1 MVLSLIFVGFR
12 LWNYRSSFID
22 HLANPTV
29 LLVTLLSAVIYA
41 ISCFL
46 LAFGWWM
53 IMHSRR
59 RLQHPIRWERMWIIY
74 AKTQVAKYIPGNIFH
89 LAGRHLLTAGVGV
102 SHSLLLGAAIL
113 EIIMLL
119 LATGT
124 ISLLAAG
131 NLISAI
137 RFADPHVV
145 LALAVGGSLAGV
157 AAIYV
162 SKRFGVQR
170 ILTELQWRRLFAAQ
184 LSYLAFS
191 LVSATLFLIL
201 ISLATGSQCA
211 ARWQLIIGGYAFAW
225 ALGFVVP
232 GAPAGLG
239 VREAVLV
246 GTLGGVFPENSVLI
260 SAVLF
265 RVITTLGD
273 SLFFLNATLVGVHPG
288 AKLSKVEQ

>member
-1 MVLSLIFVGFR
+1 
-12 LWNYRSSFID
+12 
-22 HLANPTV
+22 
-29 LLVTLLSAVIYA
+29 
-41 ISCFL
+41 
-46 LAFGWWM
+46 
-53 IMHSRR
+53 
-59 RLQHPIRWERMWIIY
+59 
-74 AKTQVAKYIPGNIFH
+74 
-89 LAGRHLLTAGVGV
+89 
-102 SHSLLLGAAIL
+102 
-113 EIIMLL
+113 
-119 LATGT
+119 
-124 ISLLAAG
+124 
-131 NLISAI
+131 
-137 RFADPHVV
+137 
-145 LALAVGGSLAGV
+145 
-157 AAIYV
+157 
-162 SKRFGVQR
+162 
-170 ILTELQWRRLFAAQ
+170 

-201 ISLATGSQCA
+201 ISLATGSQCV